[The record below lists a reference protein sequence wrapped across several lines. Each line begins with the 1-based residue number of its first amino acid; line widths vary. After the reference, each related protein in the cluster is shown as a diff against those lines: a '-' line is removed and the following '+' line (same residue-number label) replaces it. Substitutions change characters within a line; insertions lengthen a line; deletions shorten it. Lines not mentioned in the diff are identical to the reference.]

1 MTDFNQNFDREL
13 NWEDEITVDGSSFI
27 ELEPGDYQFTVTNF
41 ERARHTPNPQNPGK
55 LPACNKAI
63 VTISIETEEGSKSMK
78 HNLFLHSSTEGM
90 LSAFFGAIGQK
101 KHGEPL
107 RMNWNNIIGAKGVAR
122 IGKRQGTGNYADQKF
137 DDIKSMVYADEVD
150 WTKVLNA
157 NVQPS
162 VPQVPVTPQQPYQ
175 QPQQAMPQAPVQPQ
189 APQQGSFFEGNTT
202 TIPPQQAMP
211 QQPQPQAPTS
221 GGFGGF

>member
-1 MTDFNQNFDREL
+1 MTYNNNFEREFG
-13 NWEDEITVDGSSFI
+13 WDDTIQEDSKEFIT
-27 ELEPGDYQFTVTNF
+27 LAPGDYVFTVTNF
-41 ERARHTPNPQNPGK
+41 ERGRHTPNPQNPGK

-63 VTISIETEEGSKSMK
+63 ITLQVETDEGLTTMT

-107 RMNWNNIIGAKGVAR
+107 QMNWNTVVGSTGVCR
-122 IGKRQGTGNYADQKF
+122 VGNRTYKDNVYNDVKQMIYAD
-137 DDIKSMVYADEVD
+137 SVD

-157 NVQPS
+157 N
-162 VPQVPVTPQQPYQ
+162 
-175 QPQQAMPQAPVQPQ
+175 QAQNQPQAPSYQAPSYQAPQGQVPQGQVPPQPQ
-189 APQQGSFFEGNTT
+189 APQQ
-202 TIPPQQAMP
+202 PM
-211 QQPQPQAPTS
+211 QPQHPVAN

>member
-1 MTDFNQNFDREL
+1 
-13 NWEDEITVDGSSFI
+13 
-27 ELEPGDYQFTVTNF
+27 
-41 ERARHTPNPQNPGK
+41 
-55 LPACNKAI
+55 
-63 VTISIETEEGSKSMK
+63 MK

-107 RMNWNNIIGAKGVAR
+107 RMNWNILGAKGVAR
-122 IGKRQGTGNYADQKF
+122 IGKRQGTGKYADQKF
-137 DDIKSMVYADEVD
+137 DDIKSMIYADEVD

-162 VPQVPVTPQQPYQ
+162 TPQAPVPPQQPQAPQQAYQ
-175 QPQQAMPQAPVQPQ
+175 QPQQAMPQAP

-202 TIPPQQAMP
+202 NIPPQQAMP

>member
-1 MTDFNQNFDREL
+1 MTTLNNNFQREFG
-13 NWEDEITVDGSSFI
+13 WDDTIQEDAKEFIT
-27 ELEPGDYQFTVTNF
+27 LTPGDYVFTVTNF
-41 ERARHTPNPQNPGK
+41 ERGRHTPNPQNPGK

-63 VTISIETEEGSKSMK
+63 ITIQVETEEGLATMT

-107 RMNWNNIIGAKGVAR
+107 QMNWNTVVGSTGVCR
-122 IGKRQGTGNYADQKF
+122 VGNRTYKDVVYNDVKQMIYAD
-137 DDIKSMVYADEVD
+137 SVD

-157 NVQPS
+157 NVSQGGG
-162 VPQVPVTPQQPYQ
+162 QQAPQQAPSYQAASQQIQGYQ
-175 QPQQAMPQAPVQPQ
+175 QPQQ
-189 APQQGSFFEGNTT
+189 
-202 TIPPQQAMP
+202 P
-211 QQPQPQAPTS
+211 QQPQQAPNG